1 MRVHRSY
8 FDQVPSSAYNQTVQ
22 WAIKEDDDRLEDLWR
37 PLYCHDKQRQE
48 MNQSGAVSRLPI
60 GGANLPPPLASGSVR
75 QVQTGSGNLRLSL
88 RARDTLLQRRSM
100 KSENEFSASK
110 EDW

>member
-1 MRVHRSY
+1 MRVHQSC

-22 WAIKEDDDRLEDLWR
+22 WAIKEDDDGLEDLWR
-37 PLYCHDKQRQE
+37 PRYRCDKQRQE
-48 MNQSGAVSRLPI
+48 MNQSGAVSRLPV

-75 QVQTGSGNLRLSL
+75 QVQMGSGNLRLSL
-88 RARDTLLQRRSM
+88 RARDMLLQRLGM
-100 KSENEFSASK
+100 KSEKEFLTSK